1 MHTSPAG
8 GKIEFTARIRYSW
21 KTFRAFRSPRMT
33 GGASIEL
40 RESAAR
46 YSWNS
51 SEIEPGPRITF
62 PSKAAPPCYK
72 SGIVYLSIASRY
84 VQQVWQVSSKKE
96 REKEERRKKK
106 TLRVCFWNGR
116 FRSRFRESILP
127 KITRT
132 IPWTRGNGPAK
143 RKQFYRGTKGLALE
157 KNGIRI
163 FSFELRGRRG
173 KKGEEKCS
181 ILSVRI
187 LRGSDPV
194 IPAGLRNSQENPP
207 SRHIISSNA
216 CTVVSWNNNETT

>member
-1 MHTSPAG
+1 MGALGRARKRRRTRTSPRFVIPLPSLLPATPTPFIFGATFRACRRPAQGTEGAAIDKWEVESRRHSMHTSPAG

-84 VQQVWQVSSKKE
+84 VQQV
-96 REKEERRKKK
+96 
-106 TLRVCFWNGR
+106 
-116 FRSRFRESILP
+116 
-127 KITRT
+127 
-132 IPWTRGNGPAK
+132 
-143 RKQFYRGTKGLALE
+143 
-157 KNGIRI
+157 
-163 FSFELRGRRG
+163 
-173 KKGEEKCS
+173 
-181 ILSVRI
+181 
-187 LRGSDPV
+187 
-194 IPAGLRNSQENPP
+194 
-207 SRHIISSNA
+207 
-216 CTVVSWNNNETT
+216 